1 MKGVNMNCQL
11 CEKAIE
17 TNDEGKPIGRF
28 PMVKSWSKS
37 DDGKFTPSFRSLNI
51 HRDCVLD
58 LLESKGVSLRPLV

>member
-1 MKGVNMNCQL
+1 MNCQL
-11 CEKAIE
+11 CEKPIE
-17 TNDEGKPIGRF
+17 LNDDGKPMGRF

-37 DDGKFTPSFRSLNI
+37 DDGKKFTPSFRSLNI